1 VLLLLHWSD
10 PFSAA
15 AGRPDQGR
23 ICNRRR
29 LQSRRWKRR
38 SESVM
43 RHLNNGDSSRVVLV
57 ELSSRTTADMSPQV
71 LPTLRRHSSS
81 AATFSSSN
89 NDGGKDQS
97 YPRRPVRRSAPGR
110 PPPPVAT
117 RAALPVPLPV
127 RQPQQTDVYVTST
140 SRICL
145 ARSLDGLVP
154 SSVDDADKKR
164 VSPSRVNV
172 HALRNVSFDLGD
184 DPRET
189 QVLVCWIEGSCVCV
203 CAAFSSSFS
212 VLLSY
217 CSLFLSGLSRCSNLC

>member
-1 VLLLLHWSD
+1 
-10 PFSAA
+10 
-15 AGRPDQGR
+15 
-23 ICNRRR
+23 
-29 LQSRRWKRR
+29 
-38 SESVM
+38 
-43 RHLNNGDSSRVVLV
+43 
-57 ELSSRTTADMSPQV
+57 MSPQV

-81 AATFSSSN
+81 AATFNSSN
-89 NDGGKDQS
+89 NDKD

-140 SRICL
+140 SCICL

-154 SSVDDADKKR
+154 SSPVDGDKKR
-164 VSPSRVNV
+164 AFSPSRVNV

-189 QVLVCWIEGSCVCV
+189 QVLVCWIEGSCVCG
-203 CAAFSSSFS
+203 F
-212 VLLSY
+212 L
-217 CSLFLSGLSRCSNLC
+217 LFLLKCSPVPLFMFLISFDGFLRCCNLR